1 MYLSVPLNMTS
12 SVHMHMCGCV
22 SMYHTV
28 GVDVKNTFTPS
39 YENNL
44 TIDNKVT
51 NYGYVLLMR

>member
-1 MYLSVPLNMTS
+1 
-12 SVHMHMCGCV
+12 
-22 SMYHTV
+22 MYHTV
-28 GVDVKNTFTPS
+28 DVDVKNTS